1 MLGLWEEVEKVSLVE
16 LSLSNHSSLKKG
28 FPAFIE
34 CAVEECKEDA
44 GVFTEDMAVLI
55 VKVAEDVDLS

>member
-1 MLGLWEEVEKVSLVE
+1 MLGLWKEIEKVSLVE

-44 GVFTEDMAVLI
+44 GILAEDMAVLI
-55 VKVAEDVDLS
+55 IEVAEDVDLS